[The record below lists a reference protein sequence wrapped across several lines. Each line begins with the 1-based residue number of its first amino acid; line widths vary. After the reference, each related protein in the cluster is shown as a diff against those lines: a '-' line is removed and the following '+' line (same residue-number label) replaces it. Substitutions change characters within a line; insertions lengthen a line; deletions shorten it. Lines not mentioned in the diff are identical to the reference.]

1 MATFSSTHQTTLSVP
16 LPPAEARAAWA
27 DPQRQARCRP
37 ELASHEVPGPGLL
50 RLRMK
55 EMKHGPTAFTA
66 DYTLRFS
73 EEGDRLLWRS
83 LPGGSPQVEGSARF
97 QAAPGGST
105 VTYEERVSVTMELGV
120 VAAKLLRPIVEAMME
135 RGMKGFVERMAAS
148 L

>member
-1 MATFSSTHQTTLSVP
+1 MATFESTHRAVLSVR
-16 LPPAEARAAWA
+16 LAPAEARAAWS

-37 ELASHEVPGPGLL
+37 ELASWEVPGPGLL

-55 EMKHGPTAFTA
+55 EMKHGPTAFAA
-66 DYTLRFS
+66 DYTLRFAV
-73 EEGDRLLWRS
+73 EGDRLVWRS

-97 QAAPGGST
+97 VAAPGGAA
-105 VTYEERVSVTMELGV
+105 VHYEERVSVTMELGV

-135 RGMKGFVERMAAS
+135 RGMRGFAERMAGE